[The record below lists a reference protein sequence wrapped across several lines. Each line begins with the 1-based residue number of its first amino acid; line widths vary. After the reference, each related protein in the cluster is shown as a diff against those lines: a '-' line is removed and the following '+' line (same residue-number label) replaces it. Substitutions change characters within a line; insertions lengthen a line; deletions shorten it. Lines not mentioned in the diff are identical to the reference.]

1 MSHMFI
7 FFKWK
12 NIFTWNVV
20 NLIFQKEKIG
30 GKNAVWPEHH
40 GPKTPPQGP
49 KTPTQNTTQK
59 LKKTP
64 LFG

>member
-30 GKNAVWPEHH
+30 GKNGKNRPTELCFLFCFEFLLREIEHFKVNL
-40 GPKTPPQGP
+40 G
-49 KTPTQNTTQK
+49 NE
-59 LKKTP
+59 
-64 LFG
+64 F